1 MSSIEVSQFSYVQ
14 AHDDPK
20 LKNTQQART
29 IDCIYIWPIYNLQ
42 VGHYLFDEIFSDPD
56 YIQKEKSDIEPL
68 LYDQISEQ
76 EIDNLKKDQEYQN
89 RDEEESIND
98 EENPLSKA
106 LTKKN
111 KKNIIKN
118 MMKKNI

>member
-1 MSSIEVSQFSYVQ
+1 M
-14 AHDDPK
+14 
-20 LKNTQQART
+20 
-29 IDCIYIWPIYNLQ
+29 
-42 VGHYLFDEIFSDPD
+42 GHYLFDEIFSDPD